1 MFGPSAPRSTNPFA
15 SAQAAPA
22 SCCGVQISVCEATG
36 LEPRTLTDP
45 MALGLNAGPG
55 DNVEANNYLPI
66 DESNG
71 FIAAVRVTLGATT
84 RQNVCVLP
92 ERVTLTAV
100 VTRESVVIWDLRVT
114 VTNRLGGTAAAI
126 LDVPR
131 LPDLLLLEEE
141 HMCDKI
147 QYNPEVMEKEQ
158 ADASYEAAASST
170 THSATLS
177 DTADDAFQIKLDK
190 IPDGAT
196 AIFGCRFLQ
205 GSGLRRRD
213 RVGADGEAPP
223 ERIADVS
230 IVPGYTPLDAVGVPF
245 ELQVYVGPGLTVIV
259 PEDEVL
265 REDVIKL
272 GREAD
277 RAALRYLRGLRD
289 VSPAVSELLQL
300 GPTLLSAGALDSWRR
315 LSWSSPTGLARG
327 TLIRIRLSEP
337 QVDLIAELRKLTIGA
352 PAQKDP
358 AMAAEAALCSAVHAV
373 DTIDGVCFAPED
385 GSKLAS
391 TLVDLTL
398 PLAPLPGLAPT
409 SAPHELYV
417 IVDTSGST
425 AMRVHS
431 DSLGGQVARLDTSK
445 HLLRAILNALPVHL
459 NALRDQQLINTQPV
473 RVRLWS
479 FDDRTTSLA
488 DVMLPADRT
497 EPGDVVEQLQAQL
510 RALRPGGCTNYDSWS
525 AELRACVAVNPA
537 SLHSVI
543 LVTDG
548 GATSRE
554 RFFGEIDAIRKQP
567 GVGFFQVDCLGYGP
581 WLDPSCVS
589 WLARMTGGE
598 ALMVASLEGR
608 AIQTKVLGLL
618 ARSVLR
624 AASRLTLRV
633 HGAQLLALRNGSDA
647 AAPPPE
653 WAHESAALGGLS
665 SQGVMEGDPTFTVR
679 ALPGTRLKMI
689 LLHPSGAL
697 GAVANPPTPRNPN
710 DVSGLDKLIKGNS
723 KSGARPSVSLTLG
736 DGRMTYSFPLGE
748 KACIVTAAGTADAA
762 VAPTGPEDLASAAA
776 RRRAATSSGPPEPAD
791 DWELVETAPP
801 SPSRRGHSSRGESR
815 GAPKAVPVL
824 SDGDRAVASLRAK
837 LALKPTQQALRHLP
851 LLEPAYHPAGT
862 VAMPEVCTAKRAL
875 VTLRTSLLGQL
886 VAPSVTK
893 GCAVAQLESGLAP
906 VPEDCRPKPSALRA
920 AFSAYRLTFD
930 EAHKARAALDQ
941 QQQQQQ
947 QQASNGGSSYR
958 GGSLFGGP
966 CFGSVGGA
974 ATTLSFGGGDPQNYN
989 GTVGAS
995 SRGGFAPSCAFGP
1008 APLGSTAAFRA
1019 APPSPSA
1026 SPAFGAPPQLS
1037 PAVGERLYSSHE
1049 ASSRRPPPASPAPSP
1064 VSFGAAPIGAVPFGA
1079 AGQGPRAPYAPF
1091 GATSAS
1097 PAVIG
1102 FAPPSPSCTP
1112 FSPAHL
1118 ASTSSPPHQVAVLSA
1133 APAAAPAAGGG
1144 LFSAPAAAPAVGAPP
1159 PWAAPVPTPFG
1170 FRYRPTGRFSSP
1182 VDEDDADAAE
1192 HLTSPPTMSRWL
1204 RESLGGVYAASV
1216 AALDEA
1222 APAPAQ
1228 PWRPITIGAAPLA
1241 KATKVLVRLT
1251 RASLEE
1257 TLVILVARVR
1267 STLDAQSIAMLAAR
1281 PPVNFGSPFGR
1292 GGPFGRTHEDRQLAT
1307 PIWSTGNP
1315 LKVINS
1321 ISASQPALGTG
1332 AAAAIGGEAP
1342 TSGSSA
1348 QSAALLPAVPC
1359 LRAHPM
1365 AKMVGRTPAGYQSTS
1380 CDQCQ
1385 RTSLERSAP
1394 FFFHCASCRY
1404 DLCER
1409 CAATKIG
1416 VSVSALSA
1424 PPAPPSAAH
1433 SPAMQLPIV
1442 PLTLRLFEGIRVLGL
1457 GGAADG
1463 PAADFATW
1471 VSARAASAEAAQEAA
1486 ASAADL
1492 KAHIAPVLALAT
1504 VHLGL
1509 GAVAGGLDVTPAL
1522 VWPWHTPPAAVPVV
1536 TGQPTPA
1543 SRTATAPSAPAE
1555 SSMGVVLGITIRS
1568 VHDPAYAAAVTERS
1582 AQTPLFSPAVRRD
1595 LYAIVLNPSAPGA
1608 PAADPSGYGV
1618 AFIGK
1623 PSVLGG
1629 ALDTLAYVDR
1639 AALPAL
1645 LSEWTL
1651 FEDSV
1656 LLESLQQIGL
1666 TTAPALATTL
1676 AFEQYLAA
1684 TARAAWTTDTV
1695 QRLSC
1700 EFLVAFAV
1708 EMTPRLDIN
1717 HRVRSCKLSA
1727 ADVATLS
1734 TAPFA
1739 SFVDQ
1744 GMLRT
1749 FQTMP

>member
-1 MFGPSAPRSTNPFA
+1 M
-15 SAQAAPA
+15 
-22 SCCGVQISVCEATG
+22 
-36 LEPRTLTDP
+36 EPRTLTDP

-55 DNVEANNYLPI
+55 DNVEANNYIPI

-71 FIAAVRVTLGATT
+71 FIAAVRVTLGAIT

-100 VTRESVVIWDLRVT
+100 VTRESGVIWDLRVT

-131 LPDLLLLEEE
+131 LPGLLLLEEE
-141 HMCDKI
+141 HVCDKI

-177 DTADDAFQIKLDK
+177 DTAEDAFQIKLDK

-196 AIFGCRFLQ
+196 VIFGCRFLQ

-213 RVGADGEAPP
+213 RVGANGEAPS

-230 IVPGYTPLDAVGVPF
+230 IVPGFTPLDAVGVPF
-245 ELQVYVGPGLTVIV
+245 ELQVHVGPGLAVVV

-300 GPTLLSAGALDSWRR
+300 GPTLLSAGSLDSWRR

-327 TLIRIRLSEP
+327 TLVRIRLSEP
-337 QVDLIAELRKLTIGA
+337 QIDLIAELRKLTIGA

-358 AMAAEAALCSAVHAV
+358 AMAAEAALSSAVHAV

-417 IVDTSGST
+417 IIDTSGST
-425 AMRVHS
+425 AMSVHS

-554 RFFGEIDAIRKQP
+554 RFFSEIDAIRKQP

-598 ALMVASLEGR
+598 ALMVESLEGG

-653 WAHESAALGGLS
+653 WAHEPAALGGLS
-665 SQGVMEGDPTFTVR
+665 SHGVVEGDSTFAVR

-697 GAVANPPTPRNPN
+697 GAVATPPTPRNPN
-710 DVSGLDKLIKGNS
+710 DVSGLDKLIKGMA
-723 KSGARPSVSLTLG
+723 KGGARPSVSLTLG
-736 DGRMTYSFPLGE
+736 DGRTTYSFPLGK
-748 KACIVTAAGTADAA
+748 KARNVLAAGTADAV

-791 DWELVETAPP
+791 EWELVETAPP
-801 SPSRRGHSSRGESR
+801 SPSRRVGHSRGEAR
-815 GAPKAVPVL
+815 GTPRGVPVL
-824 SDGDRAVASLRAK
+824 SDGDHAVASLRAK

-851 LLEPAYHPAGT
+851 LLEPAYHLAGT
-862 VAMPEVCTAKRAL
+862 VAMPEVCAAKRKL
-875 VTLRTSLLGQL
+875 VTLRTSILGQL

-893 GCAVAQLESGLAP
+893 GCAVAKLESDLAP

-947 QQASNGGSSYR
+947 QQQASNGGSSYR

-966 CFGSVGGA
+966 CFGGVGGA
-974 ATTLSFGGGDPQNYN
+974 ATTLSFGGFGCGDPL
-989 GTVGAS
+989 GA

-1008 APLGSTAAFRA
+1008 APLGSAAAFGA

-1026 SPAFGAPPQLS
+1026 SPAFGAPPQPS
-1037 PAVGERLYSSHE
+1037 PAVGERLYNSHE
-1049 ASSRRPPPASPAPSP
+1049 ASSRRPPPASPAHSP
-1064 VSFGAAPIGAVPFGA
+1064 VPFGAVPIGAVPFGA
-1079 AGQGPRAPYAPF
+1079 AGEGPRAPYAPF
-1091 GATSAS
+1091 GAPSAS
-1097 PAVIG
+1097 PASFG
-1102 FAPPSPSCTP
+1102 YAPPSPSCTP
-1112 FSPAHL
+1112 FSAAPLASHL
-1118 ASTSSPPHQVAVLSA
+1118 ASHLASASSAASSAPHQAAVLSA

-1159 PWAAPVPTPFG
+1159 PWAAPVPTP
-1170 FRYRPTGRFSSP
+1170 
-1182 VDEDDADAAE
+1182 
-1192 HLTSPPTMSRWL
+1192 
-1204 RESLGGVYAASV
+1204 
-1216 AALDEA
+1216 
-1222 APAPAQ
+1222 
-1228 PWRPITIGAAPLA
+1228 
-1241 KATKVLVRLT
+1241 
-1251 RASLEE
+1251 
-1257 TLVILVARVR
+1257 
-1267 STLDAQSIAMLAAR
+1267 
-1281 PPVNFGSPFGR
+1281 
-1292 GGPFGRTHEDRQLAT
+1292 
-1307 PIWSTGNP
+1307 
-1315 LKVINS
+1315 
-1321 ISASQPALGTG
+1321 
-1332 AAAAIGGEAP
+1332 
-1342 TSGSSA
+1342 
-1348 QSAALLPAVPC
+1348 
-1359 LRAHPM
+1359 
-1365 AKMVGRTPAGYQSTS
+1365 
-1380 CDQCQ
+1380 
-1385 RTSLERSAP
+1385 
-1394 FFFHCASCRY
+1394 
-1404 DLCER
+1404 
-1409 CAATKIG
+1409 
-1416 VSVSALSA
+1416 
-1424 PPAPPSAAH
+1424 
-1433 SPAMQLPIV
+1433 
-1442 PLTLRLFEGIRVLGL
+1442 
-1457 GGAADG
+1457 
-1463 PAADFATW
+1463 
-1471 VSARAASAEAAQEAA
+1471 
-1486 ASAADL
+1486 
-1492 KAHIAPVLALAT
+1492 
-1504 VHLGL
+1504 
-1509 GAVAGGLDVTPAL
+1509 
-1522 VWPWHTPPAAVPVV
+1522 
-1536 TGQPTPA
+1536 
-1543 SRTATAPSAPAE
+1543 
-1555 SSMGVVLGITIRS
+1555 
-1568 VHDPAYAAAVTERS
+1568 
-1582 AQTPLFSPAVRRD
+1582 
-1595 LYAIVLNPSAPGA
+1595 
-1608 PAADPSGYGV
+1608 
-1618 AFIGK
+1618 
-1623 PSVLGG
+1623 
-1629 ALDTLAYVDR
+1629 
-1639 AALPAL
+1639 
-1645 LSEWTL
+1645 
-1651 FEDSV
+1651 
-1656 LLESLQQIGL
+1656 
-1666 TTAPALATTL
+1666 
-1676 AFEQYLAA
+1676 
-1684 TARAAWTTDTV
+1684 
-1695 QRLSC
+1695 
-1700 EFLVAFAV
+1700 
-1708 EMTPRLDIN
+1708 
-1717 HRVRSCKLSA
+1717 
-1727 ADVATLS
+1727 
-1734 TAPFA
+1734 
-1739 SFVDQ
+1739 
-1744 GMLRT
+1744 
-1749 FQTMP
+1749 

>member
-1 MFGPSAPRSTNPFA
+1 MLELSVPRSTATATNPFA
-15 SAQAAPA
+15 SAQAFAAPA
-22 SCCGVQISVCEATG
+22 SCCGVQVSVCEATG

-45 MALGLNAGPG
+45 KAPGLNAGPG
-55 DNVEANNYLPI
+55 DNVEANNYIPI

-100 VTRESVVIWDLRVT
+100 VTRESGVIWDLRVT

-141 HMCDKI
+141 HVCDKI

-177 DTADDAFQIKLDK
+177 DTAEDAFQIKLDK

-196 AIFGCRFLQ
+196 VIFGCRFLQ

-213 RVGADGEAPP
+213 RVGANGEAPS

-230 IVPGYTPLDAVGVPF
+230 IVPGFTPLDAVGVPF
-245 ELQVYVGPGLTVIV
+245 ELQVHVGPGLAVVV

-277 RAALRYLRGLRD
+277 RATLRYLRGLRD

-300 GPTLLSAGALDSWRR
+300 GPTLLSAGSLDSWRR

-327 TLIRIRLSEP
+327 TLVRVRLSES
-337 QVDLIAELRKLTIGA
+337 QIDQIAELRKLTIGA

-358 AMAAEAALCSAVHAV
+358 AMAAEAALSSAVHAV

-417 IVDTSGST
+417 IIDTSGST
-425 AMRVHS
+425 AMSVHS
-431 DSLGGQVARLDTSK
+431 DSLGGHVARLDTSK

-497 EPGDVVEQLQAQL
+497 EPGNVVEQLQAQL

-598 ALMVASLEGR
+598 ALMVESLEGG

-653 WAHESAALGGLS
+653 WAHEPAALGGLS
-665 SQGVMEGDPTFTVR
+665 SHGVMESDSTFAVR

-697 GAVANPPTPRNPN
+697 GAVATPPTPCNPN
-710 DVSGLDKLIKGNS
+710 DVSGLDKLIKGLA
-723 KSGARPSVSLTLG
+723 KGGARPSVSLTLG
-736 DGRMTYSFPLGE
+736 DGRTTYSFPLGE
-748 KACIVTAAGTADAA
+748 KARNATAAGTADAA

-776 RRRAATSSGPPEPAD
+776 RRRAATSSGPPGPAD
-791 DWELVETAPP
+791 EWELVETAPP
-801 SPSRRGHSSRGESR
+801 SPSRRDGHSRGEAR
-815 GAPKAVPVL
+815 GTPRSVPVL

-851 LLEPAYHPAGT
+851 LLEPAYHLAGT
-862 VAMPEVCTAKRAL
+862 VAMPEVCAAKRTL

-893 GCAVAQLESGLAP
+893 GCAVAKLESDLAP

-947 QQASNGGSSYR
+947 QQQASNGGAKWR
-958 GGSLFGGP
+958 RTEGARWGETPTGRTERITTAE
-966 CFGSVGGA
+966 A
-974 ATTLSFGGGDPQNYN
+974 ATTLQ
-989 GTVGAS
+989 T
-995 SRGGFAPSCAFGP
+995 
-1008 APLGSTAAFRA
+1008 
-1019 APPSPSA
+1019 
-1026 SPAFGAPPQLS
+1026 
-1037 PAVGERLYSSHE
+1037 
-1049 ASSRRPPPASPAPSP
+1049 
-1064 VSFGAAPIGAVPFGA
+1064 
-1079 AGQGPRAPYAPF
+1079 
-1091 GATSAS
+1091 
-1097 PAVIG
+1097 
-1102 FAPPSPSCTP
+1102 
-1112 FSPAHL
+1112 
-1118 ASTSSPPHQVAVLSA
+1118 
-1133 APAAAPAAGGG
+1133 
-1144 LFSAPAAAPAVGAPP
+1144 
-1159 PWAAPVPTPFG
+1159 
-1170 FRYRPTGRFSSP
+1170 
-1182 VDEDDADAAE
+1182 
-1192 HLTSPPTMSRWL
+1192 
-1204 RESLGGVYAASV
+1204 ES
-1216 AALDEA
+1216 
-1222 APAPAQ
+1222 
-1228 PWRPITIGAAPLA
+1228 
-1241 KATKVLVRLT
+1241 
-1251 RASLEE
+1251 
-1257 TLVILVARVR
+1257 
-1267 STLDAQSIAMLAAR
+1267 
-1281 PPVNFGSPFGR
+1281 
-1292 GGPFGRTHEDRQLAT
+1292 
-1307 PIWSTGNP
+1307 
-1315 LKVINS
+1315 
-1321 ISASQPALGTG
+1321 
-1332 AAAAIGGEAP
+1332 
-1342 TSGSSA
+1342 
-1348 QSAALLPAVPC
+1348 
-1359 LRAHPM
+1359 
-1365 AKMVGRTPAGYQSTS
+1365 
-1380 CDQCQ
+1380 
-1385 RTSLERSAP
+1385 
-1394 FFFHCASCRY
+1394 
-1404 DLCER
+1404 
-1409 CAATKIG
+1409 
-1416 VSVSALSA
+1416 
-1424 PPAPPSAAH
+1424 
-1433 SPAMQLPIV
+1433 
-1442 PLTLRLFEGIRVLGL
+1442 
-1457 GGAADG
+1457 
-1463 PAADFATW
+1463 
-1471 VSARAASAEAAQEAA
+1471 
-1486 ASAADL
+1486 ASAA
-1492 KAHIAPVLALAT
+1492 AT
-1504 VHLGL
+1504 S
-1509 GAVAGGLDVTPAL
+1509 VARLLLLLLLLL
-1522 VWPWHTPPAAVPVV
+1522 VEGRA
-1536 TGQPTPA
+1536 
-1543 SRTATAPSAPAE
+1543 R
-1555 SSMGVVLGITIRS
+1555 L
-1568 VHDPAYAAAVTERS
+1568 
-1582 AQTPLFSPAVRRD
+1582 VRFVKR
-1595 LYAIVLNPSAPGA
+1595 
-1608 PAADPSGYGV
+1608 
-1618 AFIGK
+1618 
-1623 PSVLGG
+1623 
-1629 ALDTLAYVDR
+1629 
-1639 AALPAL
+1639 
-1645 LSEWTL
+1645 E
-1651 FEDSV
+1651 
-1656 LLESLQQIGL
+1656 
-1666 TTAPALATTL
+1666 
-1676 AFEQYLAA
+1676 
-1684 TARAAWTTDTV
+1684 TV
-1695 QRLSC
+1695 R
-1700 EFLVAFAV
+1700 
-1708 EMTPRLDIN
+1708 
-1717 HRVRSCKLSA
+1717 
-1727 ADVATLS
+1727 
-1734 TAPFA
+1734 
-1739 SFVDQ
+1739 
-1744 GMLRT
+1744 
-1749 FQTMP
+1749 